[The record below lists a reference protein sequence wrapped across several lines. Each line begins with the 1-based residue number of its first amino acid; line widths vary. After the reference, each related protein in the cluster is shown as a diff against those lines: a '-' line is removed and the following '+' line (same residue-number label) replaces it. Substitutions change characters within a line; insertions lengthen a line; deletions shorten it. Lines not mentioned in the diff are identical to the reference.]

1 MSNALVLSAKILCSD
16 SDDNDD
22 DKDDDDEEDDENEE
36 DGFTSDSVKHRMMQE
51 GI

>member
-1 MSNALVLSAKILCSD
+1 MLNALVLSAEILCSD

-22 DKDDDDEEDDENEE
+22 DKDGADEEDDENEE
-36 DGFTSDSVKHRMMQE
+36 GGFTSDSVKHRMMQE